1 MTMSTIP
8 AARPLTVA
16 SCSFAPT
23 NRDSSRTV
31 SGNAANRWLN
41 VWKCWPASTVVGT
54 RTATCLPSWV
64 ALNAARSATSV
75 LPYPT
80 SPTTSRSIGRRVC
93 MSALTSS
100 AARSWSGVSSYGNE
114 ASISDCHGESGAY
127 ANPWAASRLAYS
139 ASSSSARSLTAL
151 RTRCFARSQSVP
163 PRRLS
168 VGCSP
173 PE

>member
-1 MTMSTIP
+1 MTMSTVP
-8 AARPLTVA
+8 LARPATVR
-16 SCSFAPT
+16 SCSRAPT

-31 SGNAANRWLN
+31 IGNAPNRWLN
-41 VWKCWPASTVVGT
+41 VAKCWPARTVVGT
-54 RTATCLPSWV
+54 STATCLPSWV

-80 SPTTSRSIGRRVC
+80 SPTTSRSIGRRVS

-114 ASISDCHGESGAY
+114 ASISICHGESAAY
-127 ANPWAASRLAYS
+127 GKPSAASRFAYS
-139 ASSSSARSLTAL
+139 RSSSSARSLTAF
-151 RTRCFARSQSVP
+151 RTRCLVRSQSVP
-163 PRRLS
+163 PSRLR